1 MKNPLIFDCR
11 MINNSG
17 IGTYVAELL
26 IYFLSIEGML
36 LKLIVNNESRKKVE
50 EILRS
55 KNNKVDVIYFR
66 SQPFTLLEQWEY
78 FFKIPKKLKVFIP
91 HINIPFFVKR
101 KSLYVTIH
109 DTFHLANPQY
119 YSKIAIYFFSF
130 IFKMI
135 KRNAKEIITVSE
147 FSRSEILKFLNIKDN
162 SVHVIYNGCKKFDQ
176 NDDVDIDRTIIDKV
190 QEFDKI
196 ILFVGNVKPHKNL
209 LFLID
214 CFNKLEREDVLLLIV
229 GKKDGFFISENF
241 NSCIYKN
248 IYFTGF
254 VNDSTLNYI
263 YKNSNFLVFPSKYE
277 GFGLPILEAMYFNK
291 NIIASNISV
300 FTELFGDS
308 INYFE
313 IEDENSLITE
323 MKKMLNPEF
332 TDENNYNSIL
342 QKFSWKKSAK
352 KHLEI
357 LLK

>member
-1 MKNPLIFDCR
+1 MKKKLVFDCR

-26 IYFLSIEGML
+26 KFFCNHENLLLQVIVNKESAKKVNEIVNDSNVEIIYF
-36 LKLIVNNESRKKVE
+36 K
-50 EILRS
+50 S
-55 KNNKVDVIYFR
+55 K
-66 SQPFTLLEQWEY
+66 PFTLLEQWEY
-78 FFKIPKKLKVFIP
+78 FFKMPKKLKVFIP

-101 KSLYVTIH
+101 KSLVVTIH
-109 DTFHLANPQY
+109 DTFHLSNPQY
-119 YSKIAIYFFSF
+119 YSKIVIYFFSF

-135 KRNAKEIITVSE
+135 KRNAKKIITVSE
-147 FSRSEILKFLNIKDN
+147 FSKSEILKYLNISN
-162 SVHVIYNGCKKFDQ
+162 SSVQVIYNGCKKFYQ
-176 NDDVDIDRTIIDKV
+176 KEEIDIDITILDKL
-190 QEFDKI
+190 QKFDKI

-209 LFLID
+209 LFLIE
-214 CFNKLEREDVLLLIV
+214 CFKKLGREDVLLLIV
-229 GKKDGFFISENF
+229 GKKEGFFVSESF
-241 NSCIYKN
+241 DSCNHKN

-313 IEDENSLITE
+313 LENENSLITE
-323 MKKMLNPEF
+323 MKKMLSFNFIE
-332 TDENNYNSIL
+332 TNNYDSIL
-342 QKFSWKKSAK
+342 QKFSWEKSAE